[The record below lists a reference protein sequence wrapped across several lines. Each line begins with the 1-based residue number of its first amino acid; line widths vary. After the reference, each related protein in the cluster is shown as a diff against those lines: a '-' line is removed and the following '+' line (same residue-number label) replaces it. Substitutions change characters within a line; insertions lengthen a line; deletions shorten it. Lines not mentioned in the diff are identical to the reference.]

1 MGTEFCSIT
10 WNGWVRGSW
19 FLEHSPAAKQGTQRS
34 YSWQARCAHEI
45 LTWAGSQYQSVLELL
60 GQNGCSFTVEVMS
73 LEQTSQW
80 YLVPPSVP
88 RAAVFF
94 RITPMDR
101 PILSSS
107 ESGTEKPHQTRTGIS
122 HKAVLGG
129 MVIDI
134 DVATKKVVVRRARIE
149 IDVITGRSSL
159 ERRFLH
165 ANPRKWWR

>member
-1 MGTEFCSIT
+1 
-10 WNGWVRGSW
+10 
-19 FLEHSPAAKQGTQRS
+19 
-34 YSWQARCAHEI
+34 
-45 LTWAGSQYQSVLELL
+45 
-60 GQNGCSFTVEVMS
+60 
-73 LEQTSQW
+73 
-80 YLVPPSVP
+80 
-88 RAAVFF
+88 
-94 RITPMDR
+94 MDR

-159 ERRFLH
+159 FSTCKPEEVVTLVVVGGFGFGDSSS
-165 ANPRKWWR
+165 K